1 MQDIDTRKEVAGMG
15 VSRRLHLVGFAV
27 VTLALGP
34 RAFAQTPPPI
44 HGVTGT
50 IATPTTIN
58 EEHKLA
64 NKIVVAAEDGV
75 EHVFP
80 AGKGPL
86 SDLTPGSTVAVYYE
100 STVTEGI
107 VSDVN
112 RAKNGITL
120 QYADGKKE
128 KLELT
133 EKAAVTPDQALKN
146 GRPAGN
152 TRVVVYDS
160 NDAHGRIARYFKPK
174 S

>member
-1 MQDIDTRKEVAGMG
+1 
-15 VSRRLHLVGFAV
+15 LFAIAA

-34 RAFAQTPPPI
+34 QAFAQTPPPI

-50 IATPTTIN
+50 VATPTTIN

-64 NKIVVAAEDGV
+64 NKIVVATEDGL

-112 RAKNGITL
+112 RAKNAITV

-133 EKAAVTPDQALKN
+133 EKASVSPDQAVKD
-146 GRPAGN
+146 GQIPRD
-152 TRVVVYDS
+152 TRVVVYNS

>member
-1 MQDIDTRKEVAGMG
+1 MR
-15 VSRRLHLVGFAV
+15 VSRRLQLLGIAA

-34 RAFAQTPPPI
+34 QAFAQTPPPI

-50 IATPTTIN
+50 IATPTTVN
-58 EEHKLA
+58 EEHKVA
-64 NKIVVAAEDGV
+64 NKIVVAAEDGI

-86 SDLTPGSTVAVYYE
+86 SDLKPGSTVAVYYE

-112 RAKNGITL
+112 RSKNAITL
-120 QYADGKKE
+120 QYAGGKTE
-128 KLELT
+128 KLQLA
-133 EKAAVTPDQALKN
+133 EKDAVTPDQALKN
-146 GRPAGN
+146 GKPAGT
-152 TRVVVYDS
+152 TRVIVYNSDE
-160 NDAHGRIARYFKPK
+160 AHARIARYFKPK